1 MLTCNIFYTTML
13 CFYLRGG
20 FSCSSVF
27 ARPLS
32 SARASFCLA
41 ITSSCRSPL
50 HLKPKKCNS
59 PALRFYNNHEYLKIN
74 SNLNLRYKRDARD
87 GTTHVKV
94 INLGH
99 QLARVQNIQLTKKKW
114 LVYVVYQSNKT
125 HWIEQTLSNSSV
137 TIKISNIA
145 WLNMSPLARGVTN
158 YS

>member
-1 MLTCNIFYTTML
+1 MNSTKTDCLCFCKYGTETMLTSNIIFYTTML

-74 SNLNLRYKRDARD
+74 SNMNLRYKRDARD

-99 QLARVQNIQLTKKKW
+99 QLARVQNIQLTKRSDWFMLCTNLTKRTGLSKPS
-114 LVYVVYQSNKT
+114 L
-125 HWIEQTLSNSSV
+125 TLLS
-137 TIKISNIA
+137 
-145 WLNMSPLARGVTN
+145 L
-158 YS
+158 